1 MSAHKQQGFTLVEL
15 MISMVISLM
24 VGLAALSSMK
34 FFMALQRQSTGI
46 NAASLNTTTAFASL
60 KMEASQAGLGFFYKG
75 KFACTSFNVSQG
87 NTTVLGNAP
96 ALPVSITVVNKI
108 PKLTLTYATALESAA
123 SSVLFAGTTNNA
135 GAAQITTFLPV
146 GAGQSVLLVPS
157 ALNTPC
163 SLKTVTEVVDST
175 GSGQKLVFDTA
186 GANNAV
192 AFTDVSY
199 ATGDGVL
206 LTGSLQQTTFTVD
219 AKNQLVMTRPMDGT
233 SAVIAKDIVAIGM
246 QYGISEVG
254 RNAIAG
260 WRYPLPYPSLGTGA
274 EDWSAPTAAQIG
286 SQVKAV
292 RISVLTRS
300 QQKDKAVDG
309 KCATTESMPSLLGVV
324 LGHVADSSLGLDS
337 GQVLTPALSGDWQC
351 YRYSEST
358 VTLPLRNLV
367 LGTQT

>member
-1 MSAHKQQGFTLVEL
+1 MSAHKQRGFTLVEL
-15 MISMVISLM
+15 MISMVISLL

-34 FFMALQRQSTGI
+34 FFMALQRQSTGV
-46 NAASLNTTTAFASL
+46 NASSVNTTTAFAAL
-60 KMEASQAGLGFFYKG
+60 KSESAQAGLGFFYKG
-75 KFACTSFNVSQG
+75 KFACTSFNVSKD
-87 NTTVLGNAP
+87 NTTVLDNAP
-96 ALPVSITVVNKI
+96 AMPVSITVTNNV

-123 SSVLFAGTTNNA
+123 SSGLFAGTTNNT
-135 GAAQITTFLPV
+135 GTAQITTYLPI

-175 GSGQKLVFDTA
+175 GSGQTLVFDPT

-192 AFTDVSY
+192 AFTEVAY

-206 LTGSLQQTTFTVD
+206 LTGSLQQTRFTVD
-219 AKNQLVMTRPMDGT
+219 TKNQLVMSRPMDGT

-260 WRYPLPYPSLGTGA
+260 WRYPLPYPSLDSGA
-274 EDWSAPTAAQIG
+274 EDWSAPTAAQVG
-286 SQVKAV
+286 SQVKAI
-292 RISVLTRS
+292 RISVLNRS

-309 KCATTESMPSLLGVV
+309 KCTTTESMPSLFGVV
-324 LGHVADSSLGLDS
+324 LGQVADSSLGLDS
-337 GQVLTPALSGDWQC
+337 GKVLNPALTGDWQC

>member
-1 MSAHKQQGFTLVEL
+1 MSAHKQRGFTLVEL
-15 MISMVISLM
+15 MISMVISLL

-46 NAASLNTTTAFASL
+46 NASSVNTTTAFAAL
-60 KMEASQAGLGFFYKG
+60 KSETAQAGLGFFYNG
-75 KFACTSFNVSQG
+75 KFACTSFNVSKG
-87 NTTVLGNAP
+87 NLTVLNNAP
-96 ALPVSITVVNKI
+96 ALPISIAVTNNV
-108 PKLTLTYATALESAA
+108 PALTLTYATALESAA
-123 SSVLFAGTTNNA
+123 SSALFATTTNNA
-135 GAAQITTFLPV
+135 GTAQITTYLPV
-146 GAGQSVLLVPS
+146 VAGQSVLLVPS
-157 ALNTPC
+157 AVNTPC
-163 SLKTVTEVVDST
+163 SLKTATEVDDST
-175 GSGQKLVFDTA
+175 GSGQKLVFDTT
-186 GANNAV
+186 GANNGIPFSDV
-192 AFTDVSY
+192 AY
-199 ATGDGVL
+199 AAGDGVL

-233 SAVIAKDIVAIGM
+233 SAVIAKDIVAMGM

-260 WRYPLPYPSLGTGA
+260 WRYPFPYPSLSTGA
-274 EDWSAPTAAQIG
+274 EDWSTPTAAQIG

-300 QQKDKAVDG
+300 QQKDRAVNG
-309 KCATTESMPSLLGVV
+309 ACTTTASMPSLLGVV
-324 LGHVADSSLGLDS
+324 LGQPADSSLGLES
-337 GQVLTPALSGDWQC
+337 GKVLTPALKDDWQC

>member
-1 MSAHKQQGFTLVEL
+1 
-15 MISMVISLM
+15 
-24 VGLAALSSMK
+24 
-34 FFMALQRQSTGI
+34 
-46 NAASLNTTTAFASL
+46 
-60 KMEASQAGLGFFYKG
+60 
-75 KFACTSFNVSQG
+75 
-87 NTTVLGNAP
+87 
-96 ALPVSITVVNKI
+96 
-108 PKLTLTYATALESAA
+108 
-123 SSVLFAGTTNNA
+123 
-135 GAAQITTFLPV
+135 
-146 GAGQSVLLVPS
+146 
-157 ALNTPC
+157 
-163 SLKTVTEVVDST
+163 VTEVVDST

-192 AFTDVSY
+192 AFPAVAY